1 MKFAGDAIFAEWRIN
16 SKKIDP
22 KDTQSE
28 IYKCVHNAATCG
40 AEIVSKC
47 SEYPVFNSDGIQIST
62 LNVHCGLAYGEM
74 AGVHVGNDYNR
85 REFVV
90 LGDSIDQA
98 TKACDIATYGEL
110 MASPEAYKV
119 LMRNGSH
126 RRLSRSGSKKSKK
139 DPILIAA
146 RNETYFEEK
155 S

>member
-1 MKFAGDAIFAEWRIN
+1 
-16 SKKIDP
+16 
-22 KDTQSE
+22 
-28 IYKCVHNAATCG
+28 
-40 AEIVSKC
+40 
-47 SEYPVFNSDGIQIST
+47 
-62 LNVHCGLAYGEM
+62 M

-119 LMRNGSH
+119 LMHNGSH